1 MPRYFRWLWWFVLLL
16 SLIPALHLV
25 AMTLGWWG
33 DLGSNPIEKWL
44 SETGRHTIIALL
56 IALAVTPL
64 RRLTRQPW
72 LTRLRRMLGLVA
84 FFYASLH
91 FLVWLGADLFFSW
104 DLILEDLLTR
114 PFIMV
119 GFAAW
124 LILLALAL
132 TSTRRAM
139 ATLGRNWTRLH
150 RLVYAA
156 GILGVLH
163 IFWLTRADY
172 REVAWYAA
180 VLFLLLGF
188 RMGWWWF
195 ARPKA
200 SQVSRKRPQ
209 PPESAA

>member
-1 MPRYFRWLWWFVLLL
+1 MPRYFRWIWWSILLL
-16 SLIPALHLV
+16 SLAPALHLV

-33 DLGSNPIEKWL
+33 SLGTNPIETWL
-44 SETGRHTIIALL
+44 ADTGRQTIIALL
-56 IALAVTPL
+56 IVLAVTPL
-64 RRLTRQPW
+64 RRLTRQSW

-91 FLVWLGADLFFSW
+91 FMVWLGADLFFAW
-104 DLILEDLLTR
+104 DLILEDLTTR
-114 PFIMV
+114 PFVMA

-139 ATLGRNWTRLH
+139 TLLGRNWTRLH

-156 GILGVLH
+156 GLLGILH

-172 REVAWYAA
+172 REVSWYAGILA
-180 VLFLLLGF
+180 VLLGF
-188 RMGWWWF
+188 RAGWWWF
-195 ARPKA
+195 NRAKTRTRHGSPR
-200 SQVSRKRPQ
+200 VTG
-209 PPESAA
+209 

>member
-1 MPRYFRWLWWFVLLL
+1 MPGYFRWIWWLILLL
-16 SLIPALHLV
+16 SLAPAMHLV

-33 DLGSNPIEKWL
+33 SLGTNPIETWL
-44 SETGRHTIIALL
+44 VETGRQTIIALL

-72 LTRLRRMLGLVA
+72 VTRLRRMLGLVA

-91 FLVWLGADLFFSW
+91 FMVWLGVDLFFAW
-104 DLILEDLLTR
+104 DLIIEDLTTR
-114 PFIMV
+114 PFVMV

-139 ATLGRNWTRLH
+139 TKLGRNWTRLH

-156 GILGVLH
+156 GILGILH

-172 REVAWYAA
+172 RDVSWYAGILA
-180 VLFLLLGF
+180 LLLGF
-188 RMGWWWF
+188 RVGWWWF
-195 ARPKA
+195 NRAKAHARQ
-200 SQVSRKRPQ
+200 S
-209 PPESAA
+209 PPRVAG